1 MAVLWANLPTSGAER
16 AAWWGACEE
25 AAARSP
31 GRIPVLLWRE
41 EPLPTGLGGAQ
52 LLQLQEKKGFPD
64 LDLRP
69 SHPPWPAALHA
80 GRCSSHASWP
90 SLAPEHCPPAWRK
103 LQALVLEAQIFSLT
117 PNLLQILE
125 SGCKL

>member
-41 EPLPTGLGGAQ
+41 EPLPTRRCTAAAAAGEEGL
-52 LLQLQEKKGFPD
+52 P
-64 LDLRP
+64 R
-69 SHPPWPAALHA
+69 S
-80 GRCSSHASWP
+80 
-90 SLAPEHCPPAWRK
+90 
-103 LQALVLEAQIFSLT
+103 
-117 PNLLQILE
+117 
-125 SGCKL
+125 